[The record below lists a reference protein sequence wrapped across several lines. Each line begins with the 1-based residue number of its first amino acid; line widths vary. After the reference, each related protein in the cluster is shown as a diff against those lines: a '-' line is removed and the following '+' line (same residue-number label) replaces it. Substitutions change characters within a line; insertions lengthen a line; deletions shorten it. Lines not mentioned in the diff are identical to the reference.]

1 MTFLIFQTRSDEN
14 KLQLS
19 EVKTFTPA
27 QENNKNSFYQTS
39 WCPPEYTDYLT
50 VHINTGYLKFRNLA
64 IIISKGPEYIIPVYV
79 WQLEYP

>member
-1 MTFLIFQTRSDEN
+1 MTFLIFQTRSAEN

-19 EVKTFTPA
+19 EVKTFNPV
-27 QENNKNSFYQTS
+27 QEDCKNSFYQTS
-39 WCPPEYTDYLT
+39 WCPPEYTDYW
-50 VHINTGYLKFRNLA
+50 NLA